1 MVKGE
6 GWEGGGGSYGWVGV
20 FGWLRVVV
28 VGRGVVDVGVEL
40 MCCSISVGTVCGVTF
55 SMMLKDGRRRMV
67 VGSDDEWWSCGGGMF
82 EAESINFWNL
92 ASGFCTPNDLPEWMM
107 THPVCRLDSTV
118 PDGFHNAALLIRNIS
133 DPVSLAGRHQ
143 HVGRPAIYM
152 SVQLLVLVDLEIG
165 RVFDGAAF
173 TVMVTV
179 LAVDGWVDSGK
190 EASLGCFGE
199 AVM

>member
-1 MVKGE
+1 
-6 GWEGGGGSYGWVGV
+6 
-20 FGWLRVVV
+20 
-28 VGRGVVDVGVEL
+28 
-40 MCCSISVGTVCGVTF
+40 
-55 SMMLKDGRRRMV
+55 
-67 VGSDDEWWSCGGGMF
+67 
-82 EAESINFWNL
+82 
-92 ASGFCTPNDLPEWMM
+92 M
-107 THPVCRLDSTV
+107 TAYPIYRLDSTI

-179 LAVDGWVDSGK
+179 LAVDGWVHSGK
-190 EASLGCFGE
+190 EASLGCFGK
-199 AVM
+199 AVTQLGHGCGGVSRSKEGSAALQSGGEGGRHVKAVAADDDGG